1 MEAKRDKL
9 FAWWVILYWSWLR
22 NQRKWWKW
30 LRASI
35 QWFIRRFR
43 WRYAIGLLCLFWGN
57 VPDAAFE
64 KRHST
69 KIKNTCKYK
78 PKGKGDV
85 YGVWYMYLDPYLCK
99 LCVLYL
105 LGLQHLLQP
114 QNVKINLNLNKWMI
128 WVYHLITYIC
138 INIMGNELGSK
149 SWGYVCHDS
158 IENSTLSKV
167 KSRQSTSVL
176 ESFLMCSFVCLGF

>member
-9 FAWWVILYWSWLR
+9 FASWVILYWSWLR

-35 QWFIRRFR
+35 QWFIGRFR
-43 WRYAIGLLCLFWGN
+43 WRYAIGLFWLFWDN

-64 KRHST
+64 KRYSA
-69 KIKNTCKYK
+69 KAKNTCKYK
-78 PKGKGDV
+78 PKGKGD
-85 YGVWYMYLDPYLCK
+85 GVWYMYLDTYLCK

-105 LGLQHLLQP
+105 LGLQNLLQP

-128 WVYHLITYIC
+128 SVKNEYTIWLPTFVSISWVT
-138 INIMGNELGSK
+138 N
-149 SWGYVCHDS
+149 
-158 IENSTLSKV
+158 
-167 KSRQSTSVL
+167 
-176 ESFLMCSFVCLGF
+176 